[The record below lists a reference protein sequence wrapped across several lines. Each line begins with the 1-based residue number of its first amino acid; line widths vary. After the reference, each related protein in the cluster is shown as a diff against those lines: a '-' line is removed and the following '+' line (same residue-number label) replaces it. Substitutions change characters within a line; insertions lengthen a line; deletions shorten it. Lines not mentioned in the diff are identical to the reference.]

1 MKMRT
6 DVSLKTRIE
15 DQCKLA
21 GFDTDYL
28 YKHGKKVLKIVH
40 DACRNTAL
48 DADDL
53 VEDLCSDSYETDEF
67 RKLSE
72 AVVRLEFFETS
83 YMKDKYEA
91 NILRT
96 MRTAW
101 MLKVI
106 DRIKMNV
113 YTFETYGPQF
123 VEILNLCYLSNF
135 RYTGSEA
142 AETIGIS
149 EQDFYKKK
157 KYAIIMFALEFEE
170 FKREYEARC
179 STACMS
185 GEQMTLSDFSN

>member
-1 MKMRT
+1 MRT
-6 DVSLKTRIE
+6 DVSLNTRINE
-15 DQCKLA
+15 QCKLA
-21 GFDTDYL
+21 GFETDYL

-53 VEDLCSDSYETDEF
+53 VEDLCSESYETDEF
-67 RKLSE
+67 KRMSE
-72 AVVRLEFFETS
+72 AATRLEFFATD
-83 YMKDKYEA
+83 YMKDRYETG
-91 NILRT
+91 ILRT
-96 MRTAW
+96 LRTSW

-170 FKREYEARC
+170 FKREYKARC
-179 STACMS
+179 STAYMS
-185 GEQMTLSDFSN
+185 GEQMTIADIMN